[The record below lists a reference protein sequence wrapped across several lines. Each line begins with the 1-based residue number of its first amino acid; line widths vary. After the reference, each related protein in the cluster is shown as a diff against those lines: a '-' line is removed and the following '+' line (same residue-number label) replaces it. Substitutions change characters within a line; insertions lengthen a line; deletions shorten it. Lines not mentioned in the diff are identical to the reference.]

1 MSLARNYC
9 ISSNIV
15 QFLLDNMDNKKRIII
30 ICEYR
35 ISTKQVNPG
44 IKTAKYNSHVCIPPV
59 FSLDWNM

>member
-15 QFLLDNMDNKKRIII
+15 LFSLDNKKRITI
-30 ICEYR
+30 ICEDKT
-35 ISTKQVNPG
+35 STKQVNPG
-44 IKTAKYNSHVCIPPV
+44 TKTAKYNPNVCIPPV